1 MYVTQFQKYGTK
13 NNVYTEREQTGQ
25 IINNKWIWVKVIGQ
39 SFSIR
44 LANFSVSF
52 KLQIF
57 CEFQTIS

>member
-44 LANFSVSF
+44 LANF
-52 KLQIF
+52 L
-57 CEFQTIS
+57 